1 MVFSVK
7 NLTHLWR
14 EVRGVCECDSSS
26 RRCLFSLSPILGAS
40 DCLLIQMVLAPSE
53 PSNEGLFQVGIDL
66 YIIGS
71 NCPRWPHLT
80 LSPEQSLDA
89 RVLHQGFD
97 SIVRHDDE
105 LVRPS
110 LGVGAARARASAR
123 VQLCRC
129 AIFFSRDVEYKIRL
143 IRGSAICRTTTK
155 SR

>member
-26 RRCLFSLSPILGAS
+26 RRCLFSLSPILDAS

-71 NCPRWPHLT
+71 NCPLCSAAP
-80 LSPEQSLDA
+80 DA
-89 RVLHQGFD
+89 RSHHPRVRRFQLENSGFA
-97 SIVRHDDE
+97 V
-105 LVRPS
+105 P
-110 LGVGAARARASAR
+110 
-123 VQLCRC
+123 
-129 AIFFSRDVEYKIRL
+129 
-143 IRGSAICRTTTK
+143 
-155 SR
+155 